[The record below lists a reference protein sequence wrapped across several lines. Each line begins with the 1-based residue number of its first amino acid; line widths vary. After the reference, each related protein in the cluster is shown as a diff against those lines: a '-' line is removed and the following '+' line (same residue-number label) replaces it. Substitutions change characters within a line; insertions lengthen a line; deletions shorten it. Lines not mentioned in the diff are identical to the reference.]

1 MTPTDPTPPKAP
13 SHKSH
18 SDDAPLYA
26 DSHVHDRFHAA
37 HGHAPHDGDYN
48 EDVAHEHSDVN
59 VRALLIFAAG
69 LAVVV
74 VVCAG
79 IVLGMMQLFERQA
92 AANDAVMSPLAR
104 PAAGYPQADQ
114 VPAEASQGPR
124 LLTNEPRYL
133 QQVRT
138 QEAERLQGI
147 EDAKKKLIE
156 AGLPVRADAPQD
168 AWMGTR
174 SPARGESS
182 GGRGIPVKPGGN

>member
-1 MTPTDPTPPKAP
+1 MTPTDPTPPKTP
-13 SHKSH
+13 PGKSH
-18 SDDAPLYA
+18 RGDAPLYS
-26 DSHVHDRFHAA
+26 DRHVHDRFHAA

-59 VRALLIFAAG
+59 VRALLIFAGG

-74 VVCAG
+74 IVCAG
-79 IVLGMMQLFERQA
+79 IVLGMMKLFERQA
-92 AANDAVMSPLAR
+92 AANDMVMSPLAR

-114 VPAEASQGPR
+114 APGRLLEAPR
-124 LLTNEPRYL
+124 LLTNEPAYL
-133 QQVRT
+133 RQVRA

-156 AGLPVRADAPQD
+156 NGLPVRADAPQD
-168 AWMGTR
+168 PWMGTR
-174 SPARGESS
+174 SPARGEST

>member
-1 MTPTDPTPPKAP
+1 MTPTDPTPPG
-13 SHKSH
+13 KSH
-18 SDDAPLYA
+18 RDDAPLYS
-26 DSHVHDRFHAA
+26 DPHVHDRFHAA

-59 VRALLIFAAG
+59 VRALLIFAGG

-74 VVCAG
+74 IVCAG
-79 IVLGMMQLFERQA
+79 IVLGMMKLFERQA
-92 AANDAVMSPLAR
+92 AANDMVMSPLAR

-114 VPAEASQGPR
+114 APGQLLGAPR
-124 LLTNEPRYL
+124 LLTNEPAYL
-133 QQVRT
+133 RQVRA

-156 AGLPVRADAPQD
+156 NGLPVRADAPQD
-168 AWMGTR
+168 PWVGTR
-174 SPARGESS
+174 SPTRGEST